1 MNIWLR
7 GLKKINN
14 YLEYSHKSITSVL
27 GIVILI
33 FIGVLDFQV
42 QLDISFSFFYLF
54 PIAISSWFI
63 SKEVGILIAILSACT
78 ELMVN
83 YNSVSLGSISLSVY
97 WNSTVQIFLYLLISY
112 LLYQLRSSLNREQ
125 ELARIDD
132 KTGVA
137 NKRLFL
143 ELSRLEVKKAN
154 RYRHPLTVVYMDID
168 DFAKINREL
177 TYSIGDKILQVAA
190 ETIRANLRET
200 DIIAR
205 IGGDEFIILLPGNG
219 YESAQTVIYRV
230 QKELLIIMQDND
242 WPVTFS
248 IGAVTFINP
257 PNSVEE
263 MIQCADRLMYLV
275 KNNGKNQL
283 KHKASVGEAF

>member
-1 MNIWLR
+1 MSIWVR
-7 GLKKINN
+7 IWRKINN
-14 YLEYSHKSITSVL
+14 YLEYSPKIVAVL
-27 GIVILI
+27 WGIFILI
-33 FIGVLDFQV
+33 FIGLIDFKIN
-42 QLDISFSFFYLF
+42 LDISFSIFYLL
-54 PIAISSWFI
+54 PIVIPSWFV
-63 SKEVGILIAILSACT
+63 SKEVGLLMAVLSAWT
-78 ELMVN
+78 ESIANLTLV
-83 YNSVSLGSISLSVY
+83 YLDSISLSFC
-97 WNSTVQIFLYLLISY
+97 WNASVKISWYLIVSY
-112 LLYQLRSSLNREQ
+112 LIYKLRSGLDREQ

-137 NKRLFL
+137 NKRLFF

-168 DFAKINREL
+168 DFEKINREL
-177 TYSIGDKILQVAA
+177 SYAIGDKILQVAA
-190 ETIRANLRET
+190 ETIKSNIRET

-219 YESAQTVIYRV
+219 YESAQTVIYRL
-230 QKELLIIMQDND
+230 QKELLLIMDNND

-275 KNNGKNQL
+275 KTNGKNQL
-283 KHKASVGEAF
+283 NHKASVGEVF

>member
-1 MNIWLR
+1 MNIWFR
-7 GLKKINN
+7 VLKKINN
-14 YLEYSHKSITSVL
+14 YLEYSHKIVTFLL
-27 GIVILI
+27 GIFLLI
-33 FIGVLDFQV
+33 FVGLLDLKIK
-42 QLDISFSFFYLF
+42 LDISFSVFYLF
-54 PIAISSWFI
+54 PIAISSWFV
-63 SKEVGILIAILSACT
+63 SVNAGFFTAILSILT
-78 ELMVN
+78 ELLVN
-83 YNSVSLGSISLSVY
+83 YNRFFLTVMPLSCY
-97 WNSTVQIFLYLLISY
+97 WNITVQIVFYFLISY
-112 LLYQLRSSLNREQ
+112 LLCQLRSSLDREQ

-168 DFAKINREL
+168 DFEKINREL
-177 TYSIGDKILQVAA
+177 SYSIGDKILQAAA
-190 ETIRANLRET
+190 ETIKANLRET

-230 QKELLIIMQDND
+230 QKELLIIMRNHD

-257 PNSVEE
+257 PKSVEE

-283 KHKASVGEAF
+283 KHQASVGEII

>member
-1 MNIWLR
+1 MNIWFR
-7 GLKKINN
+7 VLKKINN
-14 YLEYSHKSITSVL
+14 YLEYSHKRITFAL
-27 GIVILI
+27 VIFTLI
-33 FIGVLDFQV
+33 FITLLDLKIK
-42 QLDISFSFFYLF
+42 LDISFSVFYSF
-54 PIAISSWFI
+54 PIVISSWFI
-63 SKEVGILIAILSACT
+63 SKEIGFLMVILSACI
-78 ELMVN
+78 ELLVN
-83 YNSVSLGSISLSVY
+83 SPRTSLGSLSLSVY
-97 WNSTVQIFLYLLISY
+97 WNFTVQIFWYLLISY
-112 LLYQLRSSLNREQ
+112 LFYQLRSSLDREQ

-168 DFAKINREL
+168 DFEKINREL
-177 TYSIGDKILQVAA
+177 SYGIGDKILQVAA
-190 ETIRANLRET
+190 ETMRANLRET

-230 QKELLIIMQDND
+230 QKELLIIMQNND

-257 PNSVEE
+257 PKSVEE

-283 KHKASVGEAF
+283 KHKASVGEVF

>member
-1 MNIWLR
+1 M
-7 GLKKINN
+7 
-14 YLEYSHKSITSVL
+14 V
-27 GIVILI
+27 
-33 FIGVLDFQV
+33 
-42 QLDISFSFFYLF
+42 
-54 PIAISSWFI
+54 
-63 SKEVGILIAILSACT
+63 ILSACT
-78 ELMVN
+78 ESLVN
-83 YNSVSLGSISLSVY
+83 FPKVSLGSMPLTLY
-97 WNSTVQIFLYLLISY
+97 WNSTVQIFWYLLISY
-112 LLYQLRSSLNREQ
+112 LFYQLRSSLNREQ

-143 ELSRLEVKKAN
+143 ELSRLEIKKAN

-168 DFAKINREL
+168 DFEKINREL
-177 TYSIGDKILQVAA
+177 SYSIGDKILQVAA
-190 ETIRANLRET
+190 ETMRTHLRET

-219 YESAQTVIYRV
+219 YESAQAVIYRV
-230 QKELLIIMQDND
+230 QKELLIIMQNND

-257 PNSVEE
+257 PKSVEE
-263 MIQCADRLMYLV
+263 MIHCADRLMYLV

-283 KHKASVGEAF
+283 KHKASVGEVL